1 MVNNCVVEVLKNVRV
16 EYEKKPDFVHEEVL
30 LAGIKKVITECRIPG
45 ITIRNLDDSKCRTTK
60 YKEAIAVLK
69 SNEVLTEIK
78 FGKTNVLFLTDLI
91 KHAAEKLL
99 DVQE

>member
-1 MVNNCVVEVLKNVRV
+1 MVNNCVVDILKNVRV
-16 EYEKKPDFVHEEVL
+16 EYEKNPNFSHQEVL
-30 LAGIKKVITECRIPG
+30 LVGIKNVIIECRIPG
-45 ITIRNLDDSKCRTTK
+45 VTIRNLDDSKCRTTK

-69 SNEVLTEIK
+69 DNRVLTEIK

-91 KHAAEKLL
+91 EYAAEKLL